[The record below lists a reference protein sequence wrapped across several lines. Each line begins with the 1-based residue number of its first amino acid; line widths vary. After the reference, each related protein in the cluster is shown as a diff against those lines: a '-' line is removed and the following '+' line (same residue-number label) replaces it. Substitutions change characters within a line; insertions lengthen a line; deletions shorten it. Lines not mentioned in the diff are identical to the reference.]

1 MFSDDKRRNC
11 HQQTIPDC
19 GTKQNSHRAIV
30 EFRIVFNMINGF
42 AFTDIYHREVME
54 RMNEGTLS

>member
-1 MFSDDKRRNC
+1 MFPDNKRRTC

-19 GTKQNSHRAIV
+19 VTRQNFHRAIV
-30 EFRIVFNMINGF
+30 EFTIVFNMINGF
-42 AFTDIYHREVME
+42 AFTDIYHRGVME